1 MLDGAEQ
8 STIFRLINA
17 RIANLILKFQ
27 GVALKKG
34 WRLFQSH
41 RNNSQEVS
49 KFCTFLIPN
58 KTKWLA
64 LWCYMIFIRYM
75 LYKHSRSTSYLYFY
89 HALYTYS
96 TWILI
101 QLPLNYGQT

>member
-58 KTKWLA
+58 KTK
-64 LWCYMIFIRYM
+64 
-75 LYKHSRSTSYLYFY
+75 
-89 HALYTYS
+89 
-96 TWILI
+96 
-101 QLPLNYGQT
+101 

>member
-34 WRLFQSH
+34 WRLFQSQ

-58 KTKWLA
+58 NTK
-64 LWCYMIFIRYM
+64 
-75 LYKHSRSTSYLYFY
+75 
-89 HALYTYS
+89 
-96 TWILI
+96 
-101 QLPLNYGQT
+101 

>member
-49 KFCTFLIPN
+49 KFCVFLFPN
-58 KTKWLA
+58 KIKWVSL
-64 LWCYMIFIRYM
+64 CYMILNIPEVQLHFVP
-75 LYKHSRSTSYLYFY
+75 LCTSY
-89 HALYTYS
+89 T
-96 TWILI
+96 
-101 QLPLNYGQT
+101 P